1 MNSNSVSFRL
11 HWRWLLVCL
20 SFLAPSVLAD
30 ILDMRIWQYPDKT
43 RLVFDL
49 SAPVEHKVFTLPGPD
64 RVVIDFTNVKM
75 KVNTAA
81 VGIAGTAV
89 SSVRTGAPTNNVTRV
104 VLDVNETL
112 NPVSELI
119 PPNDKYKNY
128 RLAIDLKRVASS
140 QSMSPVK
147 KAPAVTQSRGRN
159 LIIAIDAGHGGE
171 DPGAMGPRK
180 SREKNVVLAIAKEL
194 QALVQKE
201 PGYTPFMVRT
211 GDYYVGLRDRSDKAR
226 AANADLFVSI
236 HADAFK
242 NPAAHGASVYV
253 LSDRGATSETARWLA
268 DKENESD
275 LIGGVSLDDKEDH
288 LRKTLLDLSMTYQR
302 NASMGAASSILSR
315 MGAFA
320 KLHKRSVEQAAFV
333 VLKSPDMP
341 ALLVET
347 GFISNP
353 QEEAQLTSQAYQRKM
368 ATAILAGIKDYFAK
382 HPPGAAPQSQPQ
394 LRTVDIED
402 VEPAAPSKPAP
413 APAVAAK
420 PAVTVAAAAP
430 AAASSDG
437 FIPVNAPAATGK
449 LPEDM
454 IPRPPLNP
462 VTPRPA
468 AASKPAATV
477 AAASSKASAPAPAK
491 PAITQYVIKRG
502 DTLSEIAAS
511 NGVAITELRRV
522 NGLSND
528 QIRVGQTIKIP
539 KS

>member
-1 MNSNSVSFRL
+1 MKTMLLLLRQ
-11 HWRWLLVCL
+11 HCHWLLLVL
-20 SFLAPSVLAD
+20 GFLAPSVLAD

-64 RVVIDFTNVKM
+64 RVVIDFTNAKIR
-75 KVNTAA
+75 VNTAA
-81 VGIAGTAV
+81 VSIDGTAV
-89 SSVRTGAPTNNVTRV
+89 SSVRTGAPNNNVTRV

-128 RLAIDLKRVASS
+128 RLAIDLKRIATT
-140 QSMSPVK
+140 QSLSPVK
-147 KAPAVTQSRGRN
+147 KASAPSQNRGRK

-171 DPGAMGPRK
+171 DPGAIGPRK
-180 SREKNVVLAIAKEL
+180 SREKNVTLAIAKEL
-194 QALVQKE
+194 QALIHAE

-211 GDYYVGLRDRSDKAR
+211 GDYYVGLRERSDKAR

-253 LSDRGATSETARWLA
+253 LSDRGASSEAARWLA

-302 NASMGAASSILSR
+302 NTSMGVAGSILNR

-320 KLHKRSVEQAAFV
+320 RLHKRSVEQAAFM

-353 QEEAQLTSQAYQRKM
+353 QEESQLTSQAYQRKM
-368 ATAILAGIKDYFAK
+368 AGAILAGIKEYFAK
-382 HPPGAAPQSQPQ
+382 HPPSSAPQQPKTQ
-394 LRTVDIED
+394 QASFDE
-402 VEPAAPSKPAP
+402 EPD
-413 APAVAAK
+413 AK
-420 PAVTVAAAAP
+420 PVQIAAAAP
-430 AAASSDG
+430 VPVLPAKPATTTAAAANDG
-437 FIPVNAPAATGK
+437 FVPVNAAPAKTSVPA
-449 LPEDM
+449 DM
-454 IPRPPLNP
+454 VPRPPLNP

-468 AASKPAATV
+468 AQTAKAADTRAAETRSASKPAA
-477 AAASSKASAPAPAK
+477 AK
-491 PAITQYVIKRG
+491 PASYVVKRG
-502 DTLSEIAAS
+502 DTLSEIATAQ
-511 NGVAITELRRV
+511 GVAISELRRM
-522 NGLSND
+522 NGLKND
-528 QIRVGQTIKIP
+528 QIRIGQTLKIP